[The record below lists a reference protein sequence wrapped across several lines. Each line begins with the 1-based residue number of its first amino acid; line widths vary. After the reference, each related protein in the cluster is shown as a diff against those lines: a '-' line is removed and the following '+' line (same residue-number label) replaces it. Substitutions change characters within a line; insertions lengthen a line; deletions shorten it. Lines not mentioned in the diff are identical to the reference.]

1 MRIKRKQIIEFL
13 ISIAI
18 MVLVIIFVAFI
29 YMSYMRWQN
38 FMALCGFVG
47 ISTFATAGGLLREII
62 V

>member
-1 MRIKRKQIIEFL
+1 MRIKRKQIIEFV

-38 FMALCGFVG
+38 FMALCG
-47 ISTFATAGGLLREII
+47 L
-62 V
+62 